1 MIDFLEEVL
10 RWLGDNWDGNTGW
23 LIRTGEHLTVSAA
36 PLAAALVVAVPSA
49 AWLGHTGRG
58 AALATSLVNIGR
70 ALPSF
75 GILALALPLTIR
87 LADALPFIDSGLG
100 FLPTA
105 VALFAMALPPIF
117 TNTHAGVRAVD
128 PDVVEAARGMGMS
141 GTRILTSVE
150 LPLAA
155 PVIAEAVRVT
165 AVQVVA
171 TAPLGALVAYGGL
184 GRFIVDGFALPPG
197 RDRSVQIFAG
207 ALLVLLLSLVVDRIL
222 ARIGRAISPPAM
234 RRGNTAPS
242 RSVVPAR
249 GTAAMSAAMPGNTTN
264 REE

>member
-1 MIDFLEEVL
+1 MIDFLGDVL
-10 RWLGDNWDGNTGW
+10 RWLGNNWDGPAGW
-23 LIRTGEHLTVSAA
+23 VHRTLEHLSVSGVA
-36 PLAAALVVAVPSA
+36 LGAALVVAVPLG

-58 AALATSLVNIGR
+58 AMLATSLVNIGR

-75 GILALALPLTIR
+75 GIVALALPITIR
-87 LADALPFIDSGLG
+87 LAAALPFIDSGLG

-105 VALFAMALPPIF
+105 VALFALALPPLF
-117 TNTHAGVRAVD
+117 TNTHAGIRAVD
-128 PDVVEAARGMGMS
+128 PDVVESARGMGMS
-141 GTRILTSVE
+141 GARILRSIE

-155 PVIAEAVRVT
+155 PLVVDAVRVT

-197 RDRSVQIFAG
+197 RERSVQIFAG
-207 ALLVLLLSLVVDRIL
+207 ALLVLAVALLVDRL
-222 ARIGRAISPPAM
+222 LKAAGRFIVPGALQ
-234 RRGNTAPS
+234 RTGNTTPLGGVSPGAAAPRAA
-242 RSVVPAR
+242 RSL
-249 GTAAMSAAMPGNTTN
+249 SQSTN